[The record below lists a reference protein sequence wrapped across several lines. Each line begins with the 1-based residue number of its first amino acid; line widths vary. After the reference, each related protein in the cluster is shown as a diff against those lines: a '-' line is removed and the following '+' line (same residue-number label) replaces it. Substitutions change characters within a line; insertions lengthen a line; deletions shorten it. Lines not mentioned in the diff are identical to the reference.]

1 MITLSLEAAQ
11 NVREAI
17 DYIVGH
23 ATDNSCG
30 DPDCC
35 GERYYDDDTAAEYV
49 ETLAAWGIKIIE

>member
-11 NVREAI
+11 DVREAI

-23 ATDNSCG
+23 TTDNSCG

-35 GERYYDDDTAAEYV
+35 GGPYYDDDTAAEY
-49 ETLAAWGIKIIE
+49 EAELAALGIQIIE